1 MIGDIVI
8 VLLISAIVL
17 VSVWPYFSLTNL
29 STIAQELQEIK
40 KELRKM
46 NK

>member
-1 MIGDIVI
+1 MIRDII
-8 VLLISAIVL
+8 IILLISAIVL
-17 VSVWPYFSLTNL
+17 VSVWPYYSLINL
-29 STIAQELQEIK
+29 STIADELREIK